1 MCFIKRCHCFCCS
14 CSDTTRVFTILVV
27 KFSYFLLIFILAK
40 LTNDLSL
47 DIYSFE
53 LLPDIFQFVTGLFTA
68 FVYNLLFM
76 NNYIIKLLF

>member
-1 MCFIKRCHCFCCS
+1 MCFSKRCHCCS
-14 CSDTTRVFTILVV
+14 CSDTARVFTILVV

-40 LTNDLSL
+40 LTKALSL